1 MASLPTLPASLNMS
15 ACRLQAMS
23 QVGWRLSVAS
33 SAKISL
39 PEAPLPAEPSAFT
52 CDRKLEI
59 SAEDDCAAGVL
70 PGAGA
75 GVFLSS
81 AVIFFSY

>member
-1 MASLPTLPASLNMS
+1 
-15 ACRLQAMS
+15 MS

-39 PEAPLPAEPSAFT
+39 PEAPAPVDPIALT
-52 CDRKLEI
+52 CDRKLEM
-59 SAEDDCAAGVL
+59 SADDDFSAGDL

-75 GVFLSS
+75 GVLLSS
-81 AVIFFSY
+81 RVIGLHPISKICGVRTGHRQ